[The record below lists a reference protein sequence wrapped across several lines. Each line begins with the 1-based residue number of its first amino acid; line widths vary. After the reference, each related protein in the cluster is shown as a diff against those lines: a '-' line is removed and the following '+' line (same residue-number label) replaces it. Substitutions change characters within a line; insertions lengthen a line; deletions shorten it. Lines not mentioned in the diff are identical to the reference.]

1 MRRVALSTVIAAG
14 IALLARAQSTAIT
27 GRVVADESG
36 EPIANARVTLATT
49 GPALGTPVVLTDGDG
64 RFTFIAA
71 PGRHSVVASKSGY
84 ARSDGVPAIAAK
96 PIEIRLR
103 RGAVISGRVVDE
115 FGDPVAMARVS
126 AQLPSNTPANPTRVA
141 SAETDDRGEYRL
153 AGLPAGTFVVA
164 VVTLGPPGP
173 PESIGNGNF
182 ISRGPT
188 PQTTYYPGVS
198 AANEAQAVRLQ
209 FGDERPGI
217 DFVVPAGNNEVGNP
231 FSVMRLSPGP
241 LPQATSTV
249 RANGIVRGRIVSTD
263 GRRLSHAQVRLIGN
277 KFGVLRTTTAD
288 GDGGFEFTDVPAGKF
303 AVVASKTGYSPVG
316 PDDSPLGL
324 MLNSGRTFDLSEGEI
339 REKVDLSLARWG
351 TLAGRVFDE
360 LGDPIQGASVQV
372 LYIRYEAGRRRLVP
386 AGGAARV
393 TDDLGRYRLYAL
405 PPGRYA
411 VSATIGDV
419 GSADL
424 PGYTRSYFP
433 GTPNASEAQFVSMG
447 VSQDLVGID
456 FSMARTR
463 TSRVAGRILD
473 AAGAPT
479 TGGTVQLMPSRQSTS
494 VTSVP
499 VGARILPDGRFE
511 FANVPPGAYII
522 QAYRGRSKGW
532 IEGEF
537 GALPVSVNGT
547 DVTDLILQMS
557 SGSSI
562 KGRITFD
569 TYNGS
574 KAPSRSAIDFSP
586 IPIDFDLSPQNNL
599 AVAEIHDDWSFDI
612 EGVNG
617 PRRLQLTRVPPG
629 WTLKEIL
636 VNRLDATDRPLVF
649 GRKDQSLTDVEVV
662 LTDRVSEVGGT
673 IADESAKPVAGAHI
687 VAFSMDR
694 DRWYPASRYVRT
706 AAAGSDGAYTLSGLP
721 LGSYYAAAVAR
732 LPSEGPGDDDA
743 WQDPAFL
750 ESLRSRASTV
760 TLGEAQKISLSL
772 RLAAR

>member
-1 MRRVALSTVIAAG
+1 VIAAA
-14 IALLARAQSTAIT
+14 ITLMARAQSPAIT

-36 EPIANARVTLATT
+36 DPIPNARVTLSTA
-49 GPALGTPVVLTDGDG
+49 ALGTPVVLTDGDG
-64 RFTFIAA
+64 RFALTAP
-71 PGRHSVVASKSGY
+71 PGRQSIVASKSGR
-84 ARSDGVPAIAAK
+84 ARSEGISAIVGQ
-96 PIEIRLR
+96 PIEIRLHR
-103 RGAVISGRVVDE
+103 SAVISGRVVDA

-126 AQLPSNTPANPTRVA
+126 AQLPSNTPTNPTRVA

-164 VVTLGPPGP
+164 VVTLGPPRP
-173 PESIGNGNF
+173 PEPIGNGSF

-249 RANGIVRGRIVSTD
+249 RANGIVRGRVVSTD
-263 GRRLSHAQVRLIGN
+263 GRGLAHAQVRLIGN

-324 MLNSGRTFDLSEGEI
+324 MLNSGRTFDLAEGET

-372 LYIRYEAGRRRLVP
+372 LHIRYEAGRRRLVP
-386 AGGAARV
+386 AGGAGRV

-405 PPGRYA
+405 APGRYV

-419 GSADL
+419 ASADL

-433 GTPNASEAQFVSMG
+433 GTANPSEAQFASMG
-447 VSQDLVGID
+447 VSQDLAGID
-456 FSMARTR
+456 FTMARTR
-463 TSRVAGRILD
+463 TARVAGKLID

-499 VGARILPDGRFE
+499 VGARILPDGQFE

-522 QAYRGRSKGW
+522 QAYRGRSQRW

-537 GALPVSVNGT
+537 GTLPVTVNGR
-547 DVTDLILQMS
+547 DVTDLTLQTS

-562 KGRITFD
+562 KGRFTFD

-574 KAPSRSAIDFSP
+574 KPPAASAIELTP
-586 IPIDFDLSPQNNL
+586 IPIDFDLSPQNNWGI
-599 AVAEIHDDWSFDI
+599 AEIHADWSFDLA
-612 EGVNG
+612 GVNG

-629 WTLKEIL
+629 WALKEIR
-636 VNRLDATDRPLVF
+636 VNRIDVTDRPRPF
-649 GRKDQSLTDVEVV
+649 GRKDQSLSDVEVV
-662 LTDRVSEVGGT
+662 LTDRVSEVSGT
-673 IADESAKPVAGAHI
+673 IADDRAKPAPGARI

-694 DRWYPASRYVRT
+694 DRWYPASRFLRT
-706 AAAGSDGAYTLSGLP
+706 TIAGSDGTFTLSGLP
-721 LGSYYAAAVAR
+721 YGSYYAAAVAQ
-732 LPSEGPGDDDA
+732 LPTEGEDA

-750 ESLRSRASTV
+750 ESLVTRASTV

-772 RLAAR
+772 RLASR